1 MERIA
6 VLSDVHG
13 NLTAYEAV
21 LADID
26 ARGITRVIN
35 LGDQIGKGP
44 RGSACVALTQQRCE
58 ATVQVNWEAF
68 LTDGQQLSPLAE
80 WARDDVTPDQLA
92 WLGVLPFCHD
102 LELGGRRIRLL
113 HASATSVFTRVSD
126 NHTWEQFH
134 GMFAATGATGPGPLP
149 DVVGCGGIHGTDLQG
164 DENRTLF
171 NVGSVGNPL
180 DATTASY
187 AVLEGIVDSTAA
199 APFGIQFV
207 RVPYDIEAEI
217 AAATDL
223 GMPELDEY
231 AVELREG
238 IYRGVHRTRQPS

>member
-1 MERIA
+1 MP
-6 VLSDVHG
+6 
-13 NLTAYEAV
+13 T
-21 LADID
+21 
-26 ARGITRVIN
+26 
-35 LGDQIGKGP
+35 
-44 RGSACVALTQQRCE
+44 
-58 ATVQVNWEAF
+58 
-68 LTDGQQLSPLAE
+68 
-80 WARDDVTPDQLA
+80 
-92 WLGVLPFCHD
+92 
-102 LELGGRRIRLL
+102 
-113 HASATSVFTRVSD
+113 
-126 NHTWEQFH
+126 
-134 GMFAATGATGPGPLP
+134 PLP
-149 DVVGCGGIHGTDLQG
+149 DVVGCGDIHGTYLQG